1 MSTFK
6 REYPI
11 GCHVFYHGTDDP
23 IGSKLYGYVSFESLQ
38 EIMEGDEDFP
48 DDDYLSGNNYTPSGV
63 RDDFV
68 DIYYDH
74 NETTEE
80 NFIEFIHDYQ
90 KDEFTIGSDW
100 IIDNI
105 VRFVFAKGQQ
115 Q

>member
-11 GCHVFYHGTDDP
+11 GCEVFYHFEGDDEGT
-23 IGSKLYGYVSFESLQ
+23 KLHGYVSFESLQ

-48 DDDYLSGNNYTPSGV
+48 DDDYLSGNNFTPSGV

-74 NETTEE
+74 NETTKE
-80 NFIEFIHDYQ
+80 NFIEFITDHSQ
-90 KDEFTIGSDW
+90 GKLSGGSDW
-100 IIDNI
+100 SIDNI
-105 VRFVFAKGQQ
+105 VRFVFAKEPRV
-115 Q
+115 